1 MLATQWA
8 YSLTSATLRMP
19 FHTGTK
25 GGRKLSGMWRS
36 TFKNRSYI
44 RYGLQVRARSF
55 GIVRYTVALNVDYVM
70 FNKHVTKLT
79 LRQLMFVNM

>member
-36 TFKNRSYI
+36 TFKIGAGHLHSVIEIASKSTFLHENRSYI
-44 RYGLQVRARSF
+44 RYGLRVRARSC
-55 GIVRYTVALNVDYVM
+55 GIVRIYRSLNC
-70 FNKHVTKLT
+70 
-79 LRQLMFVNM
+79 